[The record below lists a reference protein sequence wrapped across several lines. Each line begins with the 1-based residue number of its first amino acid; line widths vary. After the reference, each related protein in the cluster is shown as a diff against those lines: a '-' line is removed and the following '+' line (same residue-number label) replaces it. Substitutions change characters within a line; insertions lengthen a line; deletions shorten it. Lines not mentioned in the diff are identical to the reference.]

1 MAASANNLT
10 GNMEDYLEAIS
21 LASQGGVGARVKD
34 IGVLLNVKN
43 PSVTGALDVL
53 AKLGLVVHERYGK
66 VKLTEAGAKIA
77 AEVKKKHSLISDFL
91 HKVIGVN
98 SKTADID
105 ACKIEHIISKETY
118 EKLKVFMTEFA
129 K

>member
-1 MAASANNLT
+1 MAENTTNLT

-21 LASQGGVGARVKD
+21 LASQEGVGARVKD
-34 IGVLLNVKN
+34 IGLLLNVKN
-43 PSVTGALDVL
+43 PSVTGALEVL
-53 AKLGLVVHERYGK
+53 ANLGLVVHERYGK

-91 HKVIGVN
+91 HNVIGVT

-118 EKLKVFMTEFA
+118 EKLKIFMEGFS